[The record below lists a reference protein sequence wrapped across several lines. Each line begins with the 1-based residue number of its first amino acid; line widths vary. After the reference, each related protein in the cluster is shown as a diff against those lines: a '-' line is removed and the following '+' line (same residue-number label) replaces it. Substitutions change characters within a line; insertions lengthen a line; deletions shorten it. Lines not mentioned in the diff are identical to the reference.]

1 MKEYLLNV
9 VGIVLFAS
17 VLLSILPSGKTNEL
31 IKSIARMACLISILS
46 PVVQFFVGNKN
57 LPSIFGESG
66 IELQS
71 RYIEYCSEER
81 ISETEKLL
89 KNDLRQRFPAVSDV
103 EIAWEFASIEKLG
116 STSEEILIK
125 EVKVGT
131 LKSITEEEE
140 QKIVSHLKNN
150 YGCYGTVNRSEN
162 DG

>member
-9 VGIVLFAS
+9 VGIVLFVS
-17 VLLSILPSGKTNEL
+17 VLLAILPSGKTNEL
-31 IKSIARMACLISILS
+31 IKSIARMACLITILS
-46 PVVQFFVGNKN
+46 PIVQFFVGNKN

-89 KNDLRQRFPAVSDV
+89 KNELRQYFPTICDV
-103 EIAWEFASIEKLG
+103 EIAWEFASVEKVG
-116 STSEEILIK
+116 GTCEEISIK
-125 EVKVGT
+125 EVEISTSKR
-131 LKSITEEEE
+131 LTEEE
-140 QKIVSHLKNN
+140 KRAIISHLKTN
-150 YGCYGTVNRSEN
+150 YGCYGTVKQSEN